1 VTVMWPLRLVTRP
14 LRRLVRI
21 VRTVERVPDIAEAI
35 LVLPTLSR
43 QLDEIRF
50 ATATLPD
57 MHAEIARVRGDTTAL
72 PHIDE
77 TLARMALLLDR
88 IDTNTAAVE
97 ELAQVMLP
105 LRGAATRVGRFADR
119 FPQRGAASARVR
131 PGPAPPESH

>member
-1 VTVMWPLRLVTRP
+1 VSVMWPLRLVTRP
-14 LRRLVRI
+14 LRRVVRI
-21 VRTVERVPDIAEAI
+21 VRTVERLPDVVEAI

-50 ATATLPD
+50 ATATLPE

-77 TLARMALLLDR
+77 TLARMAVLLDR

-97 ELAQVMLP
+97 EVAQVMVP

-119 FPQRGAASARVR
+119 FPQRGAARLR
-131 PGPAPPESH
+131 PPPVPPESR